1 MTAKRTSNGRS
12 GLLTMLMMVLV
23 LALLYVTNPDE
34 DQFKTHLKEHYK
46 KEAQKDKELGEI
58 KEILSGPAAWVVGL
72 TTERKNYW
80 FFSSY
85 TVIVLGEEETY
96 LGVINRFIKL

>member
-1 MTAKRTSNGRS
+1 MATKRKSS
-12 GLLTMLMMVLV
+12 GGKSLLTMIVVVLV

-34 DQFKTHLKEHYK
+34 DQFKIHLKEHYK

-80 FFSSY
+80 FFSTY